1 MGEFI
6 RGICGPAKSLMSQFS
21 YLVKFSVVSLIIIS
35 PLIVS
40 LFFLQYEY
48 GEEIRFTKKEQQ
60 GLELIKTAQNE
71 LLVLASA
78 IIKGQTNSTFN
89 SKFANLEKELSSQ
102 FGASVSQSVT
112 AYLKASRGNSPKASF
127 QQLAGLMQNIADH
140 SNLELD
146 LALDTSYLVTIL
158 VRRLPALQLQVAQAL
173 SVARQVTQTGSFT
186 PDSYI
191 ALSAANQKL
200 PMMISQTQQSLQVS
214 WTANPA
220 VNERLEQQ
228 WKSLESRL
236 NSLQQNIQE
245 DILDP
250 DQINVSVE
258 QIMSRG
264 AAADKAIT
272 NFANQVTPVLADLL
286 QMRIDKAS
294 FKNSI
299 IMTISILSVLLA
311 VYLFVG
317 MYLSVIENINRVT
330 VAVHN
335 IADGDLTTKVEV
347 IGKDEM
353 RLIAND
359 MNNMTDNLQQLVD
372 RIGQA
377 IETLRGAALS
387 LKQVTEK
394 TILGVDEQKSGTQII
409 VSSMAEMTTAAQMV
423 EQNSGLASQ
432 AAMDADKEAQQGILL
447 VTALQSVMQ
456 NMQKESSRS
465 QEALDRLVKDSK
477 DIGQVSSAINE
488 IAEQTNLLALNAAIE
503 AARAGEQGRGFAVV
517 ADEVRTLAKR
527 TQDQTSQIHEII
539 TNIQKAT
546 QDTKSSMEQ
555 SRQQMNLSVQE
566 ASTVED
572 ALQSISV
579 VITSINDMSAEIS
592 HSTSAQSMVTNQVA
606 SKVAEIAAISESTL
620 VGARDTGH
628 SADSLLTVVQTLSNE
643 LAYLQKGRQRQRHLA
658 K

>member
-6 RGICGPAKSLMSQFS
+6 RKICGPAKSLMSQFS
-21 YLVKFSVVSLIIIS
+21 YLVKFSVVSIIIIS
-35 PLIVS
+35 PLVIS
-40 LFFLQYEY
+40 LMFLQYEY
-48 GEEIRFTKKEQQ
+48 GDEIRFTKKEQQ
-60 GLELIKTAQNE
+60 GLELLKIGQNE

-78 IIKGQTNSTFN
+78 IINGQKNVSF
-89 SKFANLEKELSSQ
+89 SSQFANLESDVSSQ
-102 FGASVSQSVT
+102 FDLKLSENVAE
-112 AYLKASRGNSPKASF
+112 YLQVLRAGNPTNSF
-127 QQLAGLMQNIADH
+127 QQLAALMQHIADY

-146 LALDTSYLVTIL
+146 LALDTSYLVTTL
-158 VRRLPALQLQVAQAL
+158 VRRLPALQLQIAQAL
-173 SVARQVTQTGSFT
+173 NVARQVTLAGSFT
-186 PDSYI
+186 PDTYI

-200 PMMISQTQQSLQVS
+200 PIMIAQTQQSLQVS
-214 WTANPA
+214 WTANPRI
-220 VNERLEQQ
+220 NSRLAQQ
-228 WKSLESRL
+228 WKSLETSL
-236 NSLQQNIQE
+236 NSLQQNIQN

-250 DQINVSVE
+250 DKINVSVE

-264 AAADKAIT
+264 TAADKAIT
-272 NFANQVTPVLADLL
+272 DFANQVTPILADLL
-286 QMRIDKAS
+286 QMRIDEAS
-294 FKNSI
+294 FKNNI
-299 IMTISILSVLLA
+299 IMTISILAVLLA
-311 VYLFVG
+311 IYLFVG
-317 MYLSVIENINRVT
+317 MYLSVIENINRVS
-330 VAVHN
+330 VAVHH

-353 RLIAND
+353 RLIASD
-359 MNNMTDNLQQLVD
+359 LNNMTDNLQQLVA

-377 IETLRGAALS
+377 IETLRASAHS
-387 LKQVTEK
+387 LKTVTEQ
-394 TILGVDEQKSGTQII
+394 TILGVDEQKSGTQTI
-409 VSSMAEMTTAAQMV
+409 VSSMAEMSTAAIMV
-423 EQNSGLASQ
+423 DQNSGLASK

-456 NMQKESSRS
+456 NMQQESSRS
-465 QEALDRLVKDSK
+465 QEALERLVKDSK

-546 QDTKSSMEQ
+546 QDTKVSMEQ

-566 ASTVED
+566 AATVGS
-572 ALQSISV
+572 ALQSISA

-592 HSTSAQSMVTNQVA
+592 DSTSAQSRVTNQVA
-606 SKVAEIAAISESTL
+606 SKVEEIASISESTL
-620 VGARDTGH
+620 VGAIDTAH
-628 SADSLLTVVQTLSNE
+628 SADGLLAVVQTLSNE
-643 LAYLQKGRQRQRHLA
+643 LAYLQKGR

>member
-1 MGEFI
+1 MGELI

-21 YLVKFSVVSLIIIS
+21 YLVKFSVVSIIIIS

-60 GLELIKTAQNE
+60 GLELVKIAQNE
-71 LLVLASA
+71 LLVLASD
-78 IIKGQTNSTFN
+78 IINEQTNSAFS
-89 SKFANLEKELSSQ
+89 SKFAHLEKELSSQ
-102 FGASVSQSVT
+102 LGASVSEGVA
-112 AYLKASRGNSPKASF
+112 AYLKASRGDSPTASF
-127 QQLAGLMQNIADH
+127 QKLAVLMQNIADH

-146 LALDTSYLVTIL
+146 LALDTSYLVTTL
-158 VRRLPALQLQVAQAL
+158 VRRLPALQLQVAQTL
-173 SVARQVTQTGSFT
+173 SVARQVTLAGSFT
-186 PDSYI
+186 PDTYI

-200 PMMISQTQQSLQVS
+200 PLLIAQTRQSLQVS
-214 WTANPA
+214 WAANPTINKKLA
-220 VNERLEQQ
+220 QQ
-228 WKSLESRL
+228 WKSLEASL
-236 NSLQQNIQE
+236 DSLQKIIQK

-250 DQINVSVE
+250 DQINISVE
-258 QIMSRG
+258 KIMSRG
-264 AAADKAIT
+264 TTADKTIT
-272 NFANQVTPVLADLL
+272 DFANQVTPVLADLL
-286 QMRIDKAS
+286 QMRIDEAS
-294 FKNSI
+294 FKNNI
-299 IMTISILSVLLA
+299 IMTISILAVLLA

-335 IADGDLTTKVEV
+335 IADGDLTTVVEV

-353 RLIAND
+353 RLIAKD
-359 MNNMTDNLQQLVD
+359 MNNMTGNLQQLVE
-372 RIGQA
+372 RIVQA
-377 IETLRGAALS
+377 IDTLRGSAHS
-387 LKQVTEK
+387 LKTVTEQ
-394 TILGVDEQKSGTQII
+394 TILGVDEQKSGTQTI
-409 VSSMAEMTTAAQMV
+409 VSSMAEMTTAAAMV
-423 EQNSGLASQ
+423 DQNSDLASK
-432 AAMDADKEAQQGILL
+432 AAVDADKEAQQGIVL

-456 NMQKESSRS
+456 NMQQESSRS
-465 QEALDRLVKDSK
+465 QVAIERLVKDSK

-566 ASTVED
+566 AATVEN
-572 ALQSISV
+572 ALQSISS
-579 VITSINDMSAEIS
+579 VITTINDMSAEIS
-592 HSTSAQSMVTNQVA
+592 HSTSAQSKVTHQVA
-606 SKVAEIAAISESTL
+606 SKVEEIAAISESTL
-620 VGARDTGH
+620 VGARDTGL
-628 SADSLLTVVQTLSNE
+628 SADALLTVVQTLSNE
-643 LAYLQKGRQRQRHLA
+643 LAYLQKGRQ
-658 K
+658 